1 MRPLL
6 ERWDQQEQADH
17 GAAGGTEKLEVKER
31 TLKMINEAADREPF
45 EDPPEQPATLISAS
59 KI

>member
-6 ERWDQQEQADH
+6 KPWDQQEQADH
-17 GAAGGTEKLEVKER
+17 GAAGGTEKER

-45 EDPPEQPATLISAS
+45 EDPPEQPATLMSAS

>member
-17 GAAGGTEKLEVKER
+17 GAAGGTEKVEVKKR
-31 TLKMINEAADREPF
+31 TLKMINEAADREAF
-45 EDPPEQPATLISAS
+45 EGTPEQPAT
-59 KI
+59 

>member
-45 EDPPEQPATLISAS
+45 EDPPEQPATLMSAS